1 MTDDL
6 LLVRERLLD
15 HLAGPPPFESNQDGA
30 PDPEAQAA
38 GLALLDDPR
47 LLDRVAQTVTA
58 LGWTPPPGE
67 EHLPKVLYLAFTSR
81 LLPCPVNAAVEGPN
95 GAGEPCLMRTLA
107 LLLPTD
113 AIMALTGMSER
124 ALFYLDVDLRHK
136 VLSVN
141 EAAGLHRDAIGAAI
155 MRSVAWE
162 GHVVYPTVE
171 KTRDGQLVS
180 RILKL
185 EGPTGLVTTT
195 TKGLELELETRLL
208 RMSLQTLPR
217 RPGRSWRPR
226 PRAPIGL
233 HRSRLTPPPGT
244 RRNGGW
250 SAREHGA

>member
-107 LLLPTD
+107 LLLPAD

-124 ALFYLDVDLRHK
+124 ALFYLDVDRPATQGAQRQR
-136 VLSVN
+136 SGR
-141 EAAGLHRDAIGAAI
+141 AA
-155 MRSVAWE
+155 
-162 GHVVYPTVE
+162 
-171 KTRDGQLVS
+171 
-180 RILKL
+180 
-185 EGPTGLVTTT
+185 
-195 TKGLELELETRLL
+195 
-208 RMSLQTLPR
+208 PR
-217 RPGRSWRPR
+217 RDRRRHHAERRLGRARRLSHCREDPGWP
-226 PRAPIGL
+226 
-233 HRSRLTPPPGT
+233 
-244 RRNGGW
+244 
-250 SAREHGA
+250 AREPYP